1 MSVLNLS
8 TFNAL
13 RESAGADFIM
23 ELMDAFLED
32 TLNQMETMRNAVAA
46 NDAESFQRAAHSVK
60 SNALTFGAED
70 LAALAR
76 ELEMMGR
83 EKNLEAGNRLEV
95 LNEAFEI
102 LRVRLTKL
110 K

>member
-1 MSVLNLS
+1 MAVIDLNTL
-8 TFNAL
+8 NAL
-13 RESAGADFIM
+13 KESAGADFIN
-23 ELMDAFLED
+23 ELMEAFFKD
-32 TLNQMETMRNAVAA
+32 TLRQMEQMRRALET
-46 NDAESFQRAAHSVK
+46 NDADSFRRAAHSIK

-70 LAALAR
+70 LSTLAR

-83 EKNLEAGNRLEV
+83 EKNLEAGDRLEV

-102 LRVRLTKL
+102 LRIRLNDL

>member
-1 MSVLNLS
+1 MSVLDLN

-13 RESAGADFIM
+13 KESAGADFIM
-23 ELMDAFLED
+23 ELMDAFLKD
-32 TLNQMETMRNAVAA
+32 TLHQMDEMRNAIVV
-46 NDAESFQRAAHSVK
+46 NDAKTFRRAAHSVK

-70 LAALAR
+70 LAMLAR

-83 EKNLEAGNRLEV
+83 EKNLEVGKRLEV

-102 LRVRLTKL
+102 LRKRLEEL